1 MARMVLPHDE
11 LGTGPAV
18 VLLHAG
24 VADRKMW
31 TELLQPLADAGLRA
45 VAMDLPGFG
54 EAPAALVEQAPWADV
69 LATMDAL
76 GIEGACLVGNSFGG
90 AVALS
95 VAAVAPERVAALVLV
110 SAPAPELEPS
120 AELQAAW
127 EAEEAALERDDV
139 EAAVDAVLEAWTLPG
154 GPPEVRDRV
163 AATQRQAFARQAAA
177 SAGAPRGARDPDRSR
192 ARGDRRTR
200 DAGLPRRSASAGAY
214 PSPRASG
221 PRRGRGTPCAA
232 GAARGLPDAAAGLPA
247 LLSARSVDVRT
258 RGCRPQRRGGRQSCA
273 CVCVDAQVL
282 ARSASSTAAMAPSR

>member
-95 VAAVAPERVAALVLV
+95 VAAVAPARVAALVLV
-110 SAPAPELEPS
+110 SAPAPGLEPS

-139 EAAVDAVLEAWTLPG
+139 EAAVDVVLEAWTLPG

-177 SAGAPRGARDPDRSR
+177 SAV
-192 ARGDRRTR
+192 
-200 DAGLPRRSASAGAY
+200 
-214 PSPRASG
+214 
-221 PRRGRGTPCAA
+221 
-232 GAARGLPDAAAGLPA
+232 PDAPDPAEERPEALATLTAPA
-247 LLSARSVDVRT
+247 LVATGEHEMQDFHV
-258 RGCRPQRRGGRQSCA
+258 A
-273 CVCVDAQVL
+273 AQAL
-282 ARSASSTAAMAPSR
+282 ARTLPHARQILVEGAGHLAPLEQPEAFRTLLLAFLRS